1 MYQPNIFA
9 TKTFPSDYIGLYF
22 AADLCN
28 NWVYTLDIETGELEE
43 FYDESDALPTDR
55 KGGNTLDLR
64 SSPAGALWQLRRDK
78 IDGTNASFLYKIEYI
93 GSGAPFIGTQPKD
106 ASNVAG
112 AMVSF
117 EVDAFGTKPMSYQW
131 MANDVDIVGA
141 TSSTLEVLTAAD
153 DDGNKYKCRV
163 TNADGSTTSDAAKL
177 TIIPGTAPVGT
188 IVAPLPG
195 TTYGGGD
202 IIQFSGSGID
212 EEDGVLDGS
221 AFSWTVEFHHD
232 DHQHPFIQ
240 KLNNKKSS
248 QFEVPAIGETET
260 NVFFRV
266 QLILTD
272 SDGATS
278 LTYVDVLPRV
288 RQLTL
293 ESDPP
298 GLQLALDGQPFTSPI
313 YSTTVEGVQRY
324 ITAPKIQ
331 TVGGKTYKLDDWSD
345 GGKYTHVVAPKKDKA
360 YKAVY
365 RLLDIAP
372 TISPAPTPTPPAP
385 TPPLDVS
392 RLGFLRFTGSQQESA
407 VAYLDTKSEPTVG
420 KLELYAHLA
429 LDKWRPDSNQAI
441 LGCDEAI
448 MQLVVRKSGDF
459 KLTLK
464 VEGNSVK
471 VKSKKHDFSDGMRK
485 WIRVEYD
492 GETGHVSFYH
502 SSSTQINAAN
512 VLDWDKLGTSIT
524 TTPGILRSIRSIVLA
539 KNKPGVTGK
548 FPLAGNVYGCMV
560 ALGGNIL
567 VDSNFS
573 EEDPVDWTLE
583 NVPYVAPTTE

>member
-1 MYQPNIFA
+1 MF
-9 TKTFPSDYIGLYF
+9 
-22 AADLCN
+22 
-28 NWVYTLDIETGELEE
+28 TLDIETGELEE

-64 SSPAGALWQLRRDK
+64 SSPDGALWQLRRDK

-106 ASNVAG
+106 ALNVAG

-117 EVDAFGTKPMSYQW
+117 EVDAFGTKPMSFQW
-131 MANDVDIVGA
+131 IVNGIDIVGA
-141 TSSTLEVLTAAD
+141 TSSILEVLAAAG
-153 DDGNKYKCRV
+153 DDGKKYKCRV
-163 TNADGSTTSDAAKL
+163 TNADGSTTSDSAKL

-188 IVAPLPG
+188 ITAPLPG

-202 IIQFSGSGID
+202 IIQFSGIGVD
-212 EEDGVLDGS
+212 AEDGELDGS

-248 QFEVPAIGETET
+248 QFEVPDIGETET
-260 NVFFRV
+260 NVFFRI

-278 LTYVDVLPRV
+278 LTYVDVYPRV
-288 RQLTL
+288 LQLTL

-331 TVGGKTYKLDDWSD
+331 TVGGKTYKLKDWSD
-345 GGKYTHVVAPKKDKA
+345 GGKYTHVVAPKEDKVYTAA
-360 YKAVY
+360 YRV
-365 RLLDIAP
+365 LDIAP
-372 TISPAPTPTPPAP
+372 TTSSAPTPTPPAP

-392 RLGFLRFTGSQQESA
+392 GLGFLRFNGSQQENA

-420 KLELYAHLA
+420 KLELYVHLA
-429 LDKWRPDSNQAI
+429 LDKWKPDSNQAI
-441 LGCDEAI
+441 IGSDKAI
-448 MQLVVRKSGDF
+448 MQVVARKSGDF
-459 KLTLK
+459 KLILK

-471 VKSKKHDFSDGMRK
+471 VKSKKHDFSDGVRK
-485 WIRVEYD
+485 WIRVEYN
-492 GETGHVSFYH
+492 GETGHVSFFH

-524 TTPGILRSIRSIVLA
+524 TNPGIIRSIRSIVLG
-539 KNKPGVTGK
+539 KNKPGATGK
-548 FPLAGNVYGCMV
+548 FPMVGKVYGCMV
-560 ALGGNIL
+560 VLGGNIL
-567 VDSNFS
+567 VDSNLS
-573 EEDPVDWTLE
+573 EDVPVNWTLE
-583 NVPYVAPTTE
+583 NILYVAPTTE

>member
-1 MYQPNIFA
+1 M
-9 TKTFPSDYIGLYF
+9 YF

-64 SSPAGALWQLRRDK
+64 SSPDGALWQLRRDK

-163 TNADGSTTSDAAKL
+163 TNADGSTTSDSVKL

-260 NVFFRV
+260 NVFFRI

-313 YSTTVEGVQRY
+313 YSTTVEGVRRY

-407 VAYLDTKSEPTVG
+407 VAYLVTKSEPTVG

-429 LDKWRPDSNQAI
+429 LDKWKPDSNQSI
-441 LGCDEAI
+441 LGSDKAI

-502 SSSTQINAAN
+502 SSSTQINAVN